1 MKIENIKNET
11 FKKNSID
18 NENNRII
25 SSIYILCNNNL
36 NNKNRLVWSFYR
48 DRVKINVNN
57 IIQKYGRNT
66 LMINYSIETNI

>member
-18 NENNRII
+18 SEKNRLI
-25 SSIYILCNNNL
+25 SSIYLLSNNL
-36 NNKNRLVWSFYR
+36 NKKNRLVWSFYR
-48 DRVKINVNN
+48 DREKINVNN

-66 LMINYSIETNI
+66 LIINYSIETNI

>member
-18 NENNRII
+18 NENNRLI
-25 SSIYILCNNNL
+25 SSIYILNNNL